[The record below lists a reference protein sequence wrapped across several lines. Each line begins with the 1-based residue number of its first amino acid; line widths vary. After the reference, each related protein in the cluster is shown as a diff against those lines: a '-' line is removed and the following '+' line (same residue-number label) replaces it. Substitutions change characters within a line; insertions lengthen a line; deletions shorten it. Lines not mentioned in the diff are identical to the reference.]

1 MKTAVV
7 IKNRK
12 SKVLYFSYKQNLY
25 KIYMHIYIYK
35 RKTKNISYM
44 FLVNQAVLKYLLGL
58 FGDLVKNNER
68 KVVKERKE
76 G

>member
-35 RKTKNISYM
+35 RKTKKYFLYVFSKSSSSKIS
-44 FLVNQAVLKYLLGL
+44 AWS
-58 FGDLVKNNER
+58 FGDLVKNNE
-68 KVVKERKE
+68 KKSF
-76 G
+76 